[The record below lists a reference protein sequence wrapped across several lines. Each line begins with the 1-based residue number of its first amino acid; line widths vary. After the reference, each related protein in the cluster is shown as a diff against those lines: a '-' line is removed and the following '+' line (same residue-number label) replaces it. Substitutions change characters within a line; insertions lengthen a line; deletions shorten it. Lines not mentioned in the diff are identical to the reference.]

1 MKILYFNAFLC
12 RNGEKTDYPLHKLI
26 DFISLGNAIQRTKIL
41 ENNKVIFSSRHRPP
55 VVGRDGNKSRAG
67 HEFIDNNRTAWIGK
81 FNEEKPYAG
90 LIGTDDLEQI
100 VGDLYQ
106 PNTCLSISDNFLFIM
121 EYNFLGPSKKQIEKF
136 LSSYI
141 VNNQPD
147 VNYSVKLYEIKKE
160 PMLRLVANSESVK
173 SVTITVNNDGF
184 NLENMFS
191 GETTLLQRLFV
202 GPVEAANEM
211 EVNQTTIVLKKGR
224 RKKEMSVDLIG
235 QILGLIRIGS
245 NELVSAVVEFKN
257 PTTGKIEKF
266 DLKHDGF
273 YTGYVE
279 SGNYTGFEKLS
290 DLITQHYYDEMS
302 RNKDRSYHGYL
313 PLIKSIQEEF
323 RLELPEDSIQEE
335 TNEDG

>member
-1 MKILYFNAFLC
+1 MKTLYYNAFLC
-12 RNGEKTDYPLHKLI
+12 RNGKKTDYPLFRLI
-26 DFISLGNAIQRTKIL
+26 DFISRGNATQRTKVL
-41 ENNKVIFSSRHRPP
+41 EDDKVIFSSRHRYPI
-55 VVGRDGNKSRAG
+55 VGRDGDRSREG

-81 FNEEKPYAG
+81 FNSDKPYTG
-90 LIGTDDLEQI
+90 QIGTDNLMQI

-141 VNNQPD
+141 VSDLQD
-147 VNYSVKLYEIKKE
+147 VNYSVKLYEIKKD

-184 NLENMFS
+184 NLDNIFNE
-191 GETTLLQRLFV
+191 GTPLLGRLFL

-235 QILGLIRIGS
+235 QILGLIRVNS

-257 PTTGKIEKF
+257 PDTGKMDKF

-273 YTGYVE
+273 YT
-279 SGNYTGFEKLS
+279 SHIQSDDYTGFEVLS
-290 DLITQHYYDEMS
+290 DLLTKHYYEDMS
-302 RNKDRSYHGYL
+302 KNKDRAYHQYL
-313 PLIKSIQEEF
+313 PLSQFDQGEF
-323 RLELPEDSIQEE
+323 RLAFPNNDFQEVIHE
-335 TNEDG
+335 EQ